1 MTIGT
6 PSRRYASRVLG
17 LVAVVTLY
25 GFARPAPLPE
35 SDLATLARPFRFRAE
50 PLPQLA
56 VSARTERAVRP
67 SLRPIAAWISSVGA
81 AVALHDL
88 DGDGLP
94 NDVCSVDVRTDQV
107 IVAPA
112 PGTPQR
118 YAPFDLLT
126 STPELDRT
134 TTAPMGCLPA
144 DVNEDGRADLLV
156 YFWGRSPLLFVRA
169 GPDPKALQR
178 DTYRVEDL
186 VTPHRDWYTN
196 AAILADVD
204 GDGHADVVIG
214 NYFADGSGVLDT
226 RATTPM
232 QMQDTMSRALNAG
245 GDRLF
250 LWGRD
255 PSRPSGVSF
264 RESPDAFSGNS
275 ARGWTLALGA
285 QDLDG
290 DLLPELYV
298 ANDFGP
304 DRLLHNESVPGRAR
318 LVSVD
323 GARRFTDPKSKVVGH
338 DSFKGMGVDFAD
350 VNGDAVPDFFV
361 SNITESYA
369 LEESNFLFVSNG
381 DARSLR
387 GSWRR
392 GRAPFHD
399 RSEQLGVA
407 RSGWGW
413 DARFADFDNDGV
425 DEIVQAAG
433 FIRGSVNRWPELH
446 ELAMANDVALR
457 HAAAW
462 PLFRA
467 GTDISGHG
475 RNPFFVRA
483 EDGRYHDVAPAV
495 APDRGVSRGI
505 ATADVDAD
513 GRIDYAVARQWDSS
527 LFYRNE
533 SAHAGRAIALRLLL
547 PSRPSSKTT
556 VVAGTPPALDAF
568 PAIGATAFVR
578 LAREGAPRLTGQGSG
593 GNGHSGKSSPELHF
607 GLGDVAADAP
617 VDVDLRW
624 RQPGGA
630 LASQR
635 LRLRPGFWTIVLR
648 TAEAR

>member
-6 PSRRYASRVLG
+6 PSRRYASRLLG
-17 LVAVVTLY
+17 LVSVLTLY

-35 SDLATLARPFRFRAE
+35 RDLARLARPFRFHAE

-56 VSARTERAVRP
+56 VSARSERPVRA

-126 STPELDRT
+126 STSALNRI

-156 YFWGRSPLLFVRA
+156 YFWGRSPLLYVRA
-169 GPDPKALQR
+169 GSDPSALKR
-178 DTYRVEDL
+178 DSYRVEEL

-196 AAILADVD
+196 AAVLADID
-204 GDGHADVVIG
+204 GDGHADVVLG
-214 NYFADGSGVLDT
+214 NYFADASGVLDT
-226 RATTPM
+226 RAATPM
-232 QMQDTMSRALNAG
+232 EMQDSMSRALNAG

-250 LWGRD
+250 LWRRD

-264 RESPDAFSGNS
+264 VESPDAFSGDS

-290 DLLPELYV
+290 DLLPELYI

-304 DRLLHNESVPGRAR
+304 DRLLHNESAPGRPR

-323 GARRFTDPKSKVVGH
+323 GVRGFTDPKSKVLGH

-350 VNGDAVPDFFV
+350 VNGDTIPDLFV

-369 LEESNFLFVSNG
+369 LEESNFLFVSTG
-381 DARSLR
+381 DER
-387 GSWRR
+387 SWRR
-392 GRAPFHD
+392 GHAPFED
-399 RSEQLGVA
+399 RSERLGVA

-413 DARFADFDNDGV
+413 DVRFADFDNDGV
-425 DEIVQAAG
+425 DEIVQAVG

-446 ELAMANDVALR
+446 ELAMANDLALR
-457 HAAAW
+457 HAGAW

-467 GTDISGHG
+467 GTDISGHS

-483 EDGRYHDVAPAV
+483 EDGRYHDVAPVV
-495 APDRGVSRGI
+495 ARERGVSRGI
-505 ATADVDAD
+505 ATADVDGD
-513 GRIDYAVARQWDSS
+513 GRLDYAVARQWDSS
-527 LFYRNE
+527 LFYRND
-533 SAHAGRAIALRLLL
+533 SPLAGRAIGLRLLL
-547 PSRPSSKTT
+547 PSRPSPKMT
-556 VVAGTPPALDAF
+556 VIAGAPPALDAF
-568 PAIGATAFVR
+568 PAIGATASVR
-578 LAREGAPRLTGQGSG
+578 VARAGAPLLTDQVTGGS
-593 GNGHSGKSSPELHF
+593 GHSGKSSPELHF
-607 GLGDVAADAP
+607 GLGNVPADVP

-624 RQPGGA
+624 RRPGGS

-635 LRLRPGFWTIVLR
+635 LRLRPGLWTIVLG